1 MNIMKIAITGSS
13 GLAAKISNVLNKTNF
28 ETGGKLFS
36 IASVRIEDN
45 LDPEMYDVF
54 INLAHV
60 DFVQVDL
67 LYKFYEAWKDDN
79 EKYRLNISSRASK
92 SNISKGYIYAAQKAA
107 LNHLSDNLVYNSNK
121 QCRIT
126 TLNLGLLEHSLPS
139 LKYKEVA
146 QLVKYL
152 LLLPKH
158 IEIPDLTL
166 QNASNYRKLQEKK
179 TVDLIKKKM
188 QPDK

>member
-1 MNIMKIAITGSS
+1 MNTIKIALTGSS
-13 GLAAKISNVLNKTNF
+13 GLAAEISNVLNEACF
-28 ETGGKLFS
+28 ETGGKIFS
-36 IASVRIEDN
+36 VEGVRIEDN

-54 INLAHV
+54 INLAHI
-60 DFVQVDL
+60 DFVQVNL
-67 LYKFYEAWKDDN
+67 LYKFYESWRDDS
-79 EKYRLNISSRASK
+79 EKYILNISSRASK

-121 QCRIT
+121 KCRIT

-166 QNASNYRKLQEKK
+166 QNAANYRKLQSEK
-179 TVDLIKKKM
+179 TVSLTGQVLSDE
-188 QPDK
+188 

>member
-1 MNIMKIAITGSS
+1 MNTIKIALTGSS
-13 GLAAKISNVLNKTNF
+13 GLAAEISNVLSETCF
-28 ETGGKLFS
+28 ETGEKIFS
-36 IASVRIEDN
+36 VEGVRIEDN

-54 INLAHV
+54 INLAHI
-60 DFVQVDL
+60 DFVQVNL
-67 LYKFYEAWKDDN
+67 LYKFYESWRDDS
-79 EKYRLNISSRASK
+79 EKYILNISSRASK
-92 SNISKGYIYAAQKAA
+92 SNISKGYVYAAQKAA

-121 QCRIT
+121 KCRIT

-166 QNASNYRKLQEKK
+166 QNAANYRKLQSEK
-179 TVDLIKKKM
+179 TVSLTGQVLSDE
-188 QPDK
+188 

>member
-36 IASVRIEDN
+36 IESVRIEDN

-79 EKYRLNISSRASK
+79 EKYILNISSRASK

-126 TLNLGLLEHSLPS
+126 TLNLGLLEHALLS
-139 LKYKEVA
+139 LKYK
-146 QLVKYL
+146 
-152 LLLPKH
+152 
-158 IEIPDLTL
+158 
-166 QNASNYRKLQEKK
+166 
-179 TVDLIKKKM
+179 
-188 QPDK
+188 